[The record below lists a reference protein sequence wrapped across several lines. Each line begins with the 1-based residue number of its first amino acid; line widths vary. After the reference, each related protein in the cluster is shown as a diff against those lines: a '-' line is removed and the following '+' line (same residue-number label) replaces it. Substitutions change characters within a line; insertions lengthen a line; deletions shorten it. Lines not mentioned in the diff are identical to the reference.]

1 MKPESIALATAAK
14 SAEAICKRYES
25 SNLGRGLEETESPE
39 MKESKNKKQ
48 ASIIGAYSETTVFLE
63 ASNIFLIG

>member
-25 SNLGRGLEETESPE
+25 SNLGRGDRISRNER
-39 MKESKNKKQ
+39 
-48 ASIIGAYSETTVFLE
+48 I
-63 ASNIFLIG
+63 